1 MDTNVMLSASTFR
14 SANAV
19 RTIEL
24 ASGRDHGLGRRED
37 RQPFHHHA
45 DRVRERVLMTFP
57 RRLEAEWRSQPRVR
71 PARNMRA
78 SSVSRMRRSVT
89 VNARMGPPFSGR

>member
-45 DRVRERVLMTFP
+45 
-57 RRLEAEWRSQPRVR
+57 AEFV
-71 PARNMRA
+71 
-78 SSVSRMRRSVT
+78 SV
-89 VNARMGPPFSGR
+89 FL

>member
-24 ASGRDHGLGRRED
+24 ASGRDHGLGG
-37 RQPFHHHA
+37 
-45 DRVRERVLMTFP
+45 VRIGSPSIITPTEFV
-57 RRLEAEWRSQPRVR
+57 
-71 PARNMRA
+71 
-78 SSVSRMRRSVT
+78 SV
-89 VNARMGPPFSGR
+89 FL

>member
-1 MDTNVMLSASTFR
+1 MGALDDLIGSIRAERAARWNWSTRVMMDTNVMLSASTFR

-57 RRLEAEWRSQPRVR
+57 RRLEAEWRSQP
-71 PARNMRA
+71 
-78 SSVSRMRRSVT
+78 
-89 VNARMGPPFSGR
+89 

>member
-1 MDTNVMLSASTFR
+1 MDTTVMLSAIIFR

-37 RQPFHHHA
+37 RQPSIITPTEF
-45 DRVRERVLMTFP
+45 V
-57 RRLEAEWRSQPRVR
+57 
-71 PARNMRA
+71 
-78 SSVSRMRRSVT
+78 SV
-89 VNARMGPPFSGR
+89 FL

>member
-45 DRVRERVLMTFP
+45 DRVLMTFP
-57 RRLEAEWRSQPRVR
+57 RRLEAEWRSQP
-71 PARNMRA
+71 
-78 SSVSRMRRSVT
+78 
-89 VNARMGPPFSGR
+89 

>member
-1 MDTNVMLSASTFR
+1 MDTNVMLSAIIFR

-37 RQPFHHHA
+37 RQPFHHITPTEF
-45 DRVRERVLMTFP
+45 V
-57 RRLEAEWRSQPRVR
+57 
-71 PARNMRA
+71 
-78 SSVSRMRRSVT
+78 SV
-89 VNARMGPPFSGR
+89 FL

>member
-1 MDTNVMLSASTFR
+1 MDTNVMLSAIIFR

-37 RQPFHHHA
+37 RQPFHHHG
-45 DRVRERVLMTFP
+45 P
-57 RRLEAEWRSQPRVR
+57 AEFV
-71 PARNMRA
+71 
-78 SSVSRMRRSVT
+78 SV
-89 VNARMGPPFSGR
+89 FL

>member
-1 MDTNVMLSASTFR
+1 MDTNVMLSAIIFR

-45 DRVRERVLMTFP
+45 DRVRERFLMTFP
-57 RRLEAEWRSQPRVR
+57 RRLEAEKVEEGVFLSRST
-71 PARNMRA
+71 
-78 SSVSRMRRSVT
+78 VSLCST
-89 VNARMGPPFSGR
+89 SG

>member
-1 MDTNVMLSASTFR
+1 MDTNVMLSAIIFR

-57 RRLEAEWRSQPRVR
+57 RRLEADWRSQP
-71 PARNMRA
+71 
-78 SSVSRMRRSVT
+78 
-89 VNARMGPPFSGR
+89 